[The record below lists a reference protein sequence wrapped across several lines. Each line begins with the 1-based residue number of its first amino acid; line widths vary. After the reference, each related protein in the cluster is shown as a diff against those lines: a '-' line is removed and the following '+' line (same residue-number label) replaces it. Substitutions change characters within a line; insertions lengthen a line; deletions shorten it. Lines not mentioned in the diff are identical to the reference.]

1 MLVPL
6 QCYAMNI
13 RQFLA
18 VEVVAAMQRAG
29 APEGASPIVQP
40 SSRPEFGDYQANGAM
55 GVAKALRVPPR
66 AFAERIVK
74 ELRLGEAVER
84 IEIAG
89 PGFINITLSKDW
101 LGAHATRAVN
111 DARLA
116 VASAAQPQTIVVD
129 YSSPNLAKEMH
140 VGHLRSTIIGDA
152 VVRVLQFLGHR
163 VIKQNHVGDWGTQ
176 FGMLIAYIEQ
186 LRGRDGAQ
194 LSMALED
201 LETFYRNAK
210 QLFDSDPAFADTAR
224 AYVVQLQQ
232 GDAHC
237 VALWRQFIDISLGH
251 CERLYTRLGVTLTRD
266 DVKPESAY
274 NDDLPRVMDDLRQ
287 QKLLS
292 ESEGAQCVFLDEFKG
307 KEGEPLPVI
316 VQKSDGGYLYAT
328 TDLAAIRHRVGIL
341 HADRILYF
349 VDARQSLH
357 LKQVFAVARRAGF
370 AHEAVSMEHHPF
382 GTMMGEDGK
391 PFKTRSGGTVKLNE
405 LLEEAEQRAL
415 AVVNEKNAT
424 LSDAQ
429 RRDIAHAVG
438 IGAVKYADLSKNRIN
453 DYIFSWNTML
463 ALDGNTAPYLLYAYA
478 RIASIFRKAE
488 IQAGEANQTITINQP
503 QERHLVLMLL
513 RFSEVVDT
521 VGRECYPNLLCSY
534 LYDVAGSFMQF
545 YEACP
550 VLKADEPVRGSRLAL
565 CRLSAATLQQG
576 LRLLGI
582 NTIEQM

>member
-1 MLVPL
+1 
-6 QCYAMNI
+6 MNI
-13 RQFLA
+13 RQFLDKHVA
-18 VEVVAAMQRAG
+18 AAMQRAG
-29 APEGASPIVQP
+29 APAGASAVIQP
-40 SSRPEFGDYQANGAM
+40 SGRPEFGDYQANGAM
-55 GVAKALRVPPR
+55 AVAKALRMPPR
-66 AFAERIVK
+66 AFAEKIVN
-74 ELRLGEAVER
+74 ELDLSGIAER
-84 IEIAG
+84 IDIAG

-101 LGAHATRAVN
+101 LGAQAARAVN
-111 DARLA
+111 DVRLG
-116 VASAAQPQTIVVD
+116 VERAAQPQTIVVD

-152 VVRVLQFLGHR
+152 VVRVLEFLGHR
-163 VIKQNHVGDWGTQ
+163 VIRQNHVGDWGTQ
-176 FGMLIAYIEQ
+176 FGMLIAYIER
-186 LRGRDGAQ
+186 LRGSGDAQ

-210 QLFDSDPAFADTAR
+210 QSFDSDAQFADTAR
-224 AYVVQLQQ
+224 AYVVKLQQ

-237 VALWRQFIDISLGH
+237 LALWRQFIDVSLGH
-251 CERLYTRLGVTLTRD
+251 CERVYERLGVTLTRA

-274 NDDLPRVMDDLRQ
+274 NDDLPRVIDALRQ
-287 QKLLS
+287 HGLLS
-292 ESEGAQCVFLDEFKG
+292 ESEGALCVFLDEFKG

-328 TDLAAIRHRVGIL
+328 TDLAAIRHRVGTL

-370 AHEAVSMEHHPF
+370 ATDAVSMEHHPF

-391 PFKTRSGGTVKLNE
+391 PFKTRSGGTVKLVE
-405 LLEEAEQRAL
+405 LLEEAEQRAF

-424 LSDAQ
+424 LGEAQ
-429 RRDIAHAVG
+429 RRDIARAVG
-438 IGAVKYADLSKNRIN
+438 VGAVKYADLSKNRIN

-478 RIASIFRKAE
+478 RIASIFRRGE
-488 IQAGEANQTITINQP
+488 IGAGDAAQTVVINEP
-503 QERHLVLMLL
+503 QERHLALTLL

-534 LYDVAGSFMQF
+534 LYDLAGAFMQF

-550 VLKADEPVRGSRLAL
+550 VLKADEPVRSSRLAL